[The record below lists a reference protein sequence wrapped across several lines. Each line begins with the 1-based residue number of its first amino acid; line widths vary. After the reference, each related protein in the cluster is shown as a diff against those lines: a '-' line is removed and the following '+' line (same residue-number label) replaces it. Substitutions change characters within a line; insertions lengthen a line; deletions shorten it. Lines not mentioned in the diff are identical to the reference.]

1 MYYILNCR
9 FDIHDT
15 YLYQYKIEKETE
27 KCIFYFEK
35 YKSKIK
41 NKIVEFKERKRV
53 IKDKLNHI
61 NIRSDKE
68 GTTWCEIYIATYSK
82 PEDVQAG
89 IEEIK
94 RLRVEYLNKLA
105 NQKMEIERGD

>member
-15 YLYQYKIEKETE
+15 YWYQNEIEKETE
-27 KCIFYFEK
+27 KSYITKNNERI
-35 YKSKIK
+35 SKK
-41 NKIVEFKERKRV
+41 KMNQVIVHSYRG
-53 IKDKLNHI
+53 L
-61 NIRSDKE
+61 S
-68 GTTWCEIYIATYSK
+68 WCEIYVATYSK

-89 IEEIK
+89 IEKIK
-94 RLRVEYLNKLA
+94 RLRVEYLNRLA